1 MNYLIEKK
9 FTILNCKIITFRGR
23 IFTRINQ
30 FIIISLS
37 KNNAFF
43 GTYLYHIKKFDQ
55 AKNLR
60 YS

>member
-9 FTILNCKIITFRGR
+9 LTILNCKIITFRGR

-30 FIIISLS
+30 FIIISLQ

-43 GTYLYHIKKFDQ
+43 RTYLYHFKKFDQ
-55 AKNLR
+55 AKNLGH
-60 YS
+60 S